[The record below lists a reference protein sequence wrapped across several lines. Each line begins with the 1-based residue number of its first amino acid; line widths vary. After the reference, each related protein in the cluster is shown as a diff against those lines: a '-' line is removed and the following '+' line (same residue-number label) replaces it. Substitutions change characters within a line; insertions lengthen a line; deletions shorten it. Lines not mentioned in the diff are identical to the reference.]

1 VTPRSFVPAVHTL
14 PHSLSER
21 TMQGAYVR
29 CAGRGAPFC
38 PEGPHDENTYGV
50 PICQGQCGQRQGG
63 VSLPRRAK
71 PPG

>member
-1 VTPRSFVPAVHTL
+1 MTPRSFVPAVHTL
-14 PHSLSER
+14 LHSPSER

-29 CAGRGAPFC
+29 APQGMPPSV
-38 PEGPHDENTYGV
+38 PEGRHDENTYGV

-63 VSLPRRAK
+63 VSLPRRAR

>member
-1 VTPRSFVPAVHTL
+1 VTLRSFIPTVHTL

-29 CAGRGAPFC
+29 APQGVSPSV
-38 PEGPHDENTYGV
+38 PEERHDDNTYGV
-50 PICQGQCGQRQGG
+50 PICQGQCGQSQGG
-63 VSLPRRAK
+63 VSLSRWAK